1 MKNKLIVAGVIL
13 TCLVLLVGCGDE
25 NWKPLNVE
33 IVNHEKGCLALEEE
47 SITALREGE
56 DIIVTTVFSTSVPC
70 YQIKSISAQEKED
83 KIEVKIKLEREEGA
97 CIECIGF
104 QKIIFRIK
112 NPLFYPEINLEL
124 QVEVDG
130 QVLIPSLTAYGIR

>member
-1 MKNKLIVAGVIL
+1 MPRIRRGVYY
-13 TCLVLLVGCGDE
+13 C
-25 NWKPLNVE
+25 PP
-33 IVNHEKGCLALEEE
+33 
-47 SITALREGE
+47 EGE

-104 QKIIFRIK
+104 QKITFRIK
-112 NPLFYPEINLEL
+112 KILSFIRK
-124 QVEVDG
+124 
-130 QVLIPSLTAYGIR
+130 LT